1 MNVYFETLVVLR
13 NNIVKV
19 WLYHPHRMLFIDL
32 NELIRREQECK
43 NNSANSFT
51 LENTNYIEYK
61 SLPPFQDSKMAI
73 LIEVNPKES
82 LTRSDSAYAPRE
94 YFILQQEEFDR
105 IVSTAQSLLRVFQ
118 SWP

>member
-43 NNSANSFT
+43 VACKF
-51 LENTNYIEYK
+51 LYFREYELHRVQELTTFSGFK
-61 SLPPFQDSKMAI
+61 DAI
-73 LIEVNPKES
+73 HIEVNPNES

-94 YFILQQEEFDR
+94 YFILEREEFHR
-105 IVSTAQSLLRVFQ
+105 IVSTAE
-118 SWP
+118 